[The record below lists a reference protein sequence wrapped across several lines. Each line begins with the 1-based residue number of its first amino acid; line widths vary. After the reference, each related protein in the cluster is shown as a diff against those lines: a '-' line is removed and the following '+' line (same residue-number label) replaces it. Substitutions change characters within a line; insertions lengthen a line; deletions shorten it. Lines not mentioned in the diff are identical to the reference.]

1 MTSTRVAIVGAG
13 PIGLELAVALKQ
25 EGIDY
30 LQFDQSSIG
39 ATIAWYPLQMQF
51 HSSAERLA
59 IAGVA
64 IQTADQQKPTREEYL
79 AYLRAVVLQHDL
91 KIRSYERVERIV
103 TLSGSEGSGGRAA
116 LESRLTA
123 APTRF
128 ELRTSRETIQRREHL
143 SATPR

>member
-39 ATIAWYPLQMQF
+39 ATIEWYPLLMPF

-79 AYLRAVVLQHDL
+79 AYLRAVVVQHDL
-91 KIRSYERVERIV
+91 EIRNYETVLKIEKEE
-103 TLSGSEGSGGRAA
+103 SGRF
-116 LESRLTA
+116 RLAT
-123 APTRF
+123 TRG
-128 ELRTSRETIQRREHL
+128 EIHASN
-143 SATPR
+143 

>member
-1 MTSTRVAIVGAG
+1 MEKTRVAIVGAG

-30 LQFDQSSIG
+30 VQFDQSSIG

-51 HSSAERLA
+51 HSNAERLA

-91 KIRSYERVERIV
+91 KIRAYETVERI
-103 TLSGSEGSGGRAA
+103 LPDG
-116 LESRLTA
+116 
-123 APTRF
+123 
-128 ELRTSRETIQRREHL
+128 RTSS
-143 SATPR
+143 SAQPRDSAAHAAGADEDVRPSFGVTTSRATSHA

>member
-1 MTSTRVAIVGAG
+1 MEKTRVAIVGAG

-39 ATIAWYPLQMQF
+39 ATIAWYPPQMQF
-51 HSSAERLA
+51 HSNAERLA
-59 IAGVA
+59 IAGVP

-91 KIRSYERVERIV
+91 QIRGYERVEKILPRDSAAYAAGADEDVRPAGRIFSTV
-103 TLSGSEGSGGRAA
+103 S
-116 LESRLTA
+116 
-123 APTRF
+123 
-128 ELRTSRETIQRREHL
+128 
-143 SATPR
+143 

>member
-51 HSSAERLA
+51 HSNAERLA

-91 KIRSYERVERIV
+91 KIRAYERVESITPTVPPRDSAADAAWADEGV
-103 TLSGSEGSGGRAA
+103 RPSEEKGEIARPPVEG
-116 LESRLTA
+116 
-123 APTRF
+123 
-128 ELRTSRETIQRREHL
+128 
-143 SATPR
+143 

>member
-1 MTSTRVAIVGAG
+1 MEKTRVVIVGAG

-30 LQFDQSSIG
+30 LQFDSSSIG
-39 ATIAWYPLQMQF
+39 ATIAWYPPLMQF

-91 KIRSYERVERIV
+91 QIRGYERVEKI
-103 TLSGSEGSGGRAA
+103 LPDG
-116 LESRLTA
+116 
-123 APTRF
+123 
-128 ELRTSRETIQRREHL
+128 RTSS
-143 SATPR
+143 SAQPRDSAAHAAGAAEAVRPSLLIPT